1 MFFNRVDQLWNAD
14 RLRDQWMSL
23 DMKPALCLTV
33 RDQRRYKNYR
43 RVVQFTIGFNLCR
56 YLASVY
62 FRHDDVEQ
70 NHVWFKIVS
79 RLIGLG
85 GIVFLQYEIRAGSFQ
100 KNFYKVRA
108 VRIIIDDQNPPFSF
122 VC

>member
-14 RLRDQWMSL
+14 RLRDQWMPL

-56 YLASVY
+56 
-62 FRHDDVEQ
+62 
-70 NHVWFKIVS
+70 
-79 RLIGLG
+79 
-85 GIVFLQYEIRAGSFQ
+85 
-100 KNFYKVRA
+100 
-108 VRIIIDDQNPPFSF
+108 
-122 VC
+122 